1 MNQLSLYLHIRICV
15 FAIMIFAAASP
26 KELAAQGDGIASIQQ
41 QLNSRIRVA
50 TLNADHTDI
59 ATAGDAVQVLKPGMV
74 MYAVANPQPAGNMYE
89 SGKIELEEKKSGHGF
104 LGVHAGGSGKGEKIA
119 RHTVAPEDKCWVT
132 GIEVDKDGMV
142 FVLYSEPV
150 NGTRYYG
157 SLKVPYPIRGSV
169 PPVSVAM
176 AAIGEVLAVAPV
188 PAAPPVT
195 AVEPV
200 AAPQPPPAAE
210 PVQADAA
217 KDGGAKADGETKAP
231 AVSIDE
237 PEADVVA
244 ALGQPIKIRK
254 VGTRE
259 IYTYKSEKVTFV
271 NGKVTKVE

>member
-1 MNQLSLYLHIRICV
+1 MKQLPWICIFTIAV
-15 FAIMIFAAASP
+15 FAVASP
-26 KELAAQGDGIASIQQ
+26 KELAAQGDGVAVIQQ
-41 QLNSRIRVA
+41 KLNTQFRVA
-50 TLNADHTDI
+50 TLNSDHTDI

-104 LGVHAGGSGKGEKIA
+104 LGVHGGGSGKGEKIA
-119 RHTVAPEDKCWVT
+119 RHSVAPEDKCWVT
-132 GIEVDKDGMV
+132 GIQVDKDGMV

-176 AAIGEVLAVAPV
+176 AAIGDVLAVAGTGA
-188 PAAPPVT
+188 AAPPVV
-195 AVEPV
+195 AAEPV
-200 AAPQPPPAAE
+200 AAPQTEAPTAEAAPAD
-210 PVQADAA
+210 PA
-217 KDGGAKADGETKAP
+217 KDGEAKADGETKAE

-237 PEADVVA
+237 PEADVIA
-244 ALGQPIKIRK
+244 ALGQPLKIRK
-254 VGTRE
+254 VGARE

-271 NGKVTKVE
+271 NGKVSKVE